1 MSSEPDSPELQ
12 KAKTFFQY
20 GNEATTKSN
29 FDYAIDM
36 YRQACKLVPDN
47 MMFRQALRG
56 VERRKFNNDPSKV
69 GMMAGARNQP
79 ALLRARSARSKGNW
93 AQALEICEEA
103 FVNNPWDVAASR
115 VAAEAAE
122 GMGLLVAGSVVC
134 RDRFR
139 T

>member
-56 VERRKFNNDPSKV
+56 VERRKFNNDHSKV
-69 GMMAGARNQP
+69 GMMAGAGISRLFFVPGQRVP
-79 ALLRARSARSKGNW
+79 RGIGRMPWRFARRRSSTIPGMSPRHELPPRQRKAWG
-93 AQALEICEEA
+93 
-103 FVNNPWDVAASR
+103 FSPWLSGMSR
-115 VAAEAAE
+115 W
-122 GMGLLVAGSVVC
+122 
-134 RDRFR
+134 FR